1 MVPGSSGAQS
11 ASSGVA
17 QSSDTVRAS
26 PVGWPVTEGAAGGG
40 RYSPLSDINR
50 TNVSHLEVAWV
61 YRHGDFRSGGV
72 LPDKHFKGSA
82 FESTPI
88 VVGGRLF
95 LTTPF
100 NRVVALDPETGA
112 ELWTFDP
119 EIDLDRRFA
128 NMIINRGVTYWHDPN
143 ANDPCSSRVFLGT
156 LDARLMAINASTGML
171 CAGFGDAGAVNLLD
185 GIDHLVDPWEY
196 NLTSPPTVIGDNVIV
211 GSSIA
216 DLTRRIMPSG
226 SVRAYDARTGA
237 PLWRFNTI
245 PQRGEF
251 GSDTWEDESWRQNG
265 GANVWSTM
273 TADLERGLVS
283 YDLRKRGKRCRQE
296 CQEVKTAETRVAPRG
311 CITP

>member
-1 MVPGSSGAQS
+1 M
-11 ASSGVA
+11 
-17 QSSDTVRAS
+17 R
-26 PVGWPVTEGAAGGG
+26 VGWPVTEGAAGGG

-100 NRVVALDPETGA
+100 NRVVTLDPETGA

-226 SVRAYDARTGA
+226 SVRAYDARPGA